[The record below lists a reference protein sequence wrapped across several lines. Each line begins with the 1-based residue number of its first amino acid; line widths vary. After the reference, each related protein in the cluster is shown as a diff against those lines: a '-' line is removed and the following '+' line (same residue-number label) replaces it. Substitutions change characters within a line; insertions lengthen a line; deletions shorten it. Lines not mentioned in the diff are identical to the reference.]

1 MMSPRQFEKKG
12 DMRFKDLSRLKQPE
26 PLRIA
31 FGNLPQHIVMATYAK
46 DKAFKISELV
56 GTIFEQ
62 SYEWYGFTLAD
73 KDQPECVI
81 DIGLPRNDMNLR
93 DYTTIGSARIA
104 EFQEMLPRDVII
116 NGWIHSHAALDYRH
130 FSGTDKRNHLTVLD
144 FVAGRTRRGLAK
156 EEIVI
161 QDLVLLEKDR
171 FVAEDLRQ
179 GSVALITDGP
189 ITEAKVMEAV
199 YGSFCFSIV
208 IGDRGWHEQEIYY
221 RETGILSGRT
231 TVTSKAAE
239 IEFVDTGR
247 LLTSIDVSA
256 LREEVEKK
264 IRPNAN
270 PPVETMER
278 M

>member
-1 MMSPRQFEKKG
+1 MMSLMQFEKRIG
-12 DMRFKDLSRLKQPE
+12 MRFKGLSRLKRPE

-31 FGNLPQHIVMATYAK
+31 LGNLPQHIVMATYAK

-56 GTIFEQ
+56 GSIFEQ

-73 KDQPECVI
+73 KDRPECIV
-81 DIGLPRNDMNLR
+81 DIGVPRNDLNLQ
-93 DYTTIGSARIA
+93 DYTTIGSVRIA

-116 NGWIHSHAALDYRH
+116 NGWIHSHGALNYRH

-144 FVAGRTRRGLAK
+144 FVAARTRRPLAK

-171 FVAEDLRQ
+171 FVAEDLRK

-189 ITEAKVMEAV
+189 ITEAKVMETV

-239 IEFVDTGR
+239 IEFVDTGK
-247 LLTSIDVSA
+247 LLTGIDISA
-256 LREEVEKK
+256 LRGEVEEK
-264 IRPNAN
+264 IRPNSN